1 MDSENNFFRLKK
13 KMVKKTSKFLKKIAC
28 LKNKRKEKSK
38 HLNKFGIC
46 GGSNVEDKATSGG
59 VKNNF

>member
-1 MDSENNFFRLKK
+1 
-13 KMVKKTSKFLKKIAC
+13 MVEKTSNFLKKIAC
-28 LKNKRKEKSK
+28 FKNKGKKKSK
-38 HLNKFGIC
+38 KLNKFGIC